1 MGFEE
6 TETHNIRTD
15 VELLKKDV
23 HSISRLVDKLDVA
36 IDKLTDVTNCLNRMI
51 AVQEEKLASQEAED
65 KHLHKQVQIMDKR
78 VTAIE
83 KWKWLVIGGAIV
95 VGFAIAKFSTFQQLL
110 T

>member
-6 TETHNIRTD
+6 IDNHDIRTD

-51 AVQEEKLASQEAED
+51 AVQEQKLDQQEQDDNYLKEVIT
-65 KHLHKQVQIMDKR
+65 KIDKR
-78 VTAIE
+78 VSAIE
-83 KWKWLVIGGAIV
+83 RWKWLVVGGALV
-95 VGFAIAKFSTFQQLL
+95 VGFAIAKYSVITQIIS
-110 T
+110 

>member
-1 MGFEE
+1 MAFEE
-6 TETHNIRTD
+6 DNTIKTE

-51 AVQEEKLASQEAED
+51 VVQEQKLERQEQDD
-65 KHLHKQVQIMDKR
+65 KYLSGKIKDISSKVEGL
-78 VTAIE
+78 E
-83 KWKWLVIGGAIV
+83 KWKWLVMGGAGV
-95 VGFAIAKFSTFQQLL
+95 VGFIAANLKTFL

>member
-6 TETHNIRTD
+6 SETNNIRTD

-51 AVQEEKLASQEAED
+51 AVQEEKIEKQEQDDNYLKEVIT
-65 KHLHKQVQIMDKR
+65 KIDKR

-83 KWKWLVIGGAIV
+83 RWKWLVVGGALV
-95 VGFAIAKFSTFQQLL
+95 VGFAIAKFSAFQQILS
-110 T
+110 

>member
-6 TETHNIRTD
+6 QQDIRTD

-51 AVQEEKLASQEAED
+51 AVQEENLD
-65 KHLHKQVQIMDKR
+65 KSVGLQQVSF
-78 VTAIE
+78 
-83 KWKWLVIGGAIV
+83 WL
-95 VGFAIAKFSTFQQLL
+95 TC
-110 T
+110 

>member
-6 TETHNIRTD
+6 QDIRTD

-36 IDKLTDVTNCLNRMI
+36 IDKLTEVTNCLNRMI
-51 AVQEEKLASQEAED
+51 SVQEEKLSSQDEAD
-65 KHLHKQVQIMDKR
+65 KHLYQKVQLIDKR

-83 KWKWLVIGGAIV
+83 KWKWLVIGGALVI
-95 VGFAIAKFSTFQQLL
+95 GFAIAKFSAFQQILS
-110 T
+110 

>member
-6 TETHNIRTD
+6 QDIRTD

-51 AVQEEKLASQEAED
+51 SVQEEKLSTQDLAD
-65 KHLHKQVQIMDKR
+65 KHLHKKVTLIEKR
-78 VTAIE
+78 VTSIE
-83 KWKWLVIGGAIV
+83 RWKWLVVGGAGVI
-95 VGFAIAKFSTFQQLL
+95 GFALAKYSTFQQIL

>member
-6 TETHNIRTD
+6 SETNNIRTD

-51 AVQEEKLASQEAED
+51 AVQEEKIEKQEQDDNYLKEVIT
-65 KHLHKQVQIMDKR
+65 KIDKR

-83 KWKWLVIGGAIV
+83 RWKWLVVGGALV
-95 VGFAIAKFSTFQQLL
+95 VGFAIAKYSVITQIIS
-110 T
+110 